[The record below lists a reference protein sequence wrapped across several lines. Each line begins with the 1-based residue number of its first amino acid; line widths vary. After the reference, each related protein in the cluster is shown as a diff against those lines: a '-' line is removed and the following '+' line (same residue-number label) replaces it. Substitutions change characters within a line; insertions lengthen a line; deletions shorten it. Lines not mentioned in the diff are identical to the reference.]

1 MTPQAQKKSSADF
14 FCFVLDT
21 FTQLL
26 RPLGKHRLSW
36 TIITRQVLFTGYE
49 ALPLISL
56 IALGVGGLI
65 ILQGYNLL
73 STFGQGIWL
82 HRILVTVVINELS
95 GLITALV
102 VIARSGTAIS
112 TELGNMKVNREI
124 ALLKSFGISPNSY
137 LVVSRV
143 WGVVASM
150 LVLAVYFN
158 IIAVVGGWLFTR
170 LFFPLGFR
178 SFIYD
183 FIGVLSI
190 SNLLMALSKSL
201 VFGLIISI
209 TACYQGLSV
218 SRASTE
224 VPQRTI
230 KAVVNSISAVIL
242 ADMLI
247 TWLFWVLS

>member
-1 MTPQAQKKSSADF
+1 MTIQEQKKSHADF
-14 FCFVLDT
+14 FCFILDT
-21 FTQLL
+21 ATQLL
-26 RPLGKHRLSW
+26 KPLGKHRLNW
-36 TIITRQVLFTGYE
+36 TVVMRQILFTGFE
-49 ALPLISL
+49 ALPLISF

-124 ALLKSFGISPNSY
+124 ALLKSFGISPYSY
-137 LVVSRV
+137 LVISRV
-143 WGVVASM
+143 WGVLASM
-150 LVLAVYFN
+150 LVLSIYFN
-158 IIAVVGGWLFTR
+158 GIAVLGGWMFTR
-170 LFFPLGFR
+170 IFTPLGFR
-178 SFIYD
+178 SFIFD
-183 FIGVLSI
+183 LIGVLGI
-190 SNLLMALSKSL
+190 SNLLMSLLKAL

-209 TACYQGLSV
+209 TACYHGLSV
-218 SRASTE
+218 SHASTE

-230 KAVVNSISAVIL
+230 KAVVNSIAGVIF
-242 ADMLI
+242 ADIII
-247 TWLFWVLS
+247 TWLFWMLA

>member
-1 MTPQAQKKSSADF
+1 MIKQTQKKSVTDF

-26 RPLGKHRLSW
+26 RPFGKHHLSW
-36 TIITRQVLFTGYE
+36 AVITRQILFTGYE
-49 ALPLISL
+49 ALPLIGL

-82 HRILVTVVINELS
+82 HRILVTVVVNELS

-102 VIARSGTAIS
+102 VIARSGTAMS

-124 ALLKSFGISPNSY
+124 ALLQSFGISPNSY

-143 WGVVASM
+143 WGVLISM
-150 LVLAVYFN
+150 LVLTVYFN
-158 IIAVVGGWLFTR
+158 GIAVLGGWMFTR
-170 LFFPLGFR
+170 IFSPLGFLP
-178 SFIYD
+178 FIYD
-183 FIGVLSI
+183 FISVLSL
-190 SNLLMALSKSL
+190 SNLVMGLIKSL

-209 TACYQGLSV
+209 TACYHGLSV
-218 SRASTE
+218 SHASTE

-230 KAVVNSISAVIL
+230 KAVVNSIAAVIV
-242 ADMLI
+242 ADILI
-247 TWLFWVLS
+247 TWLFWVLA